1 MMFEQRKK
9 ERYEFSGEKV
19 DFTLTPFAQD
29 ELYSAGVLNFSEAG
43 LCLLSSMRLSVRQE
57 ITIRD
62 FMTSSA
68 RTAVVIWVEKY
79 TDIFYLNKSDEVLFR
94 IGLLFT

>member
-9 ERYEFSGEKV
+9 ERYEFSGDKV

-29 ELYSAGVLNFSEAG
+29 ELYRAGVINFSETG
-43 LCLLSSMRLSVRQE
+43 ICLLSPIRLSPGQE
-57 ITIRD
+57 ITLKD
-62 FMTSSA
+62 FMSFSA
-68 RTAVVIWVEKY
+68 RSAVVIWTEKY
-79 TDIFYLNKSDEVLFR
+79 IDIFYLNKSDEALFR